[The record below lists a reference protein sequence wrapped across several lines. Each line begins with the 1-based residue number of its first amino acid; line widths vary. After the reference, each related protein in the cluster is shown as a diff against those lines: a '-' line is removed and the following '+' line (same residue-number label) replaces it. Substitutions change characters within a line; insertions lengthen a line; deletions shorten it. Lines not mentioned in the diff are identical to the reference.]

1 MKTRCTSSLAPP
13 IDKSHSTLDKLRES
27 PPNMNYMTEDRE
39 PFEQQFWADLDE
51 PSFAIVITVLPLSLL
66 ARQRKM

>member
-1 MKTRCTSSLAPP
+1 
-13 IDKSHSTLDKLRES
+13 
-27 PPNMNYMTEDRE
+27 MNYMTEDRE